1 MLHCPPSA
9 RLRALRLALGGLIL
23 STLAGTS
30 LARTAAPVTALP
42 SPVSQALQQAKV
54 PLEALSVI
62 VAPLPPAPGAVNPR
76 PEPVNPS
83 GNANAQPAP
92 WTMPAPRL
100 NWQPD
105 VPRNPASVMKLV
117 TTYAGLDLLGSSY
130 LWRTR
135 VYVDGPIQD
144 GVLNGNLI
152 LRGGGDPKL
161 VIERLQD
168 LLAHVMEKGVRVIR
182 GDIILDNSVFT
193 LPAHDPAA
201 FDDEPLRPYNAAPD
215 GLLMNFK
222 SLVFRFVPDGQGQ
235 ALVYTTPPLAGL
247 AVTPRVP
254 LNRNG
259 CGVWQTGLQAD
270 FQDPLNIRFNGSYP
284 AACGEREWAV
294 AYADPAHF
302 SARMVEGVWRQAG
315 GALLGQT
322 RYARVPAGAKV
333 LVTGTSIPLVSVIAD
348 INKFSNNVMAQQLFL
363 TLSSAGDA
371 RGSFTE
377 SRNRLAGW
385 WRQQFGLR
393 PAPKVDNGS
402 GLSRD
407 ERITAASLT
416 ALLQHA
422 AQGRNASAFM
432 ESLSI
437 AGVDGTTAR
446 MRARNPNS
454 AALGNARLKTGTLRD
469 VTAIAGYAY
478 GHSGQV
484 YTVVAIINHPNAP
497 AARAAL
503 DRVVDWAV
511 RDAS

>member
-1 MLHCPPSA
+1 
-9 RLRALRLALGGLIL
+9 
-23 STLAGTS
+23 
-30 LARTAAPVTALP
+30 
-42 SPVSQALQQAKV
+42 
-54 PLEALSVI
+54 
-62 VAPLPPAPGAVNPR
+62 
-76 PEPVNPS
+76 
-83 GNANAQPAP
+83 
-92 WTMPAPRL
+92 
-100 NWQPD
+100 
-105 VPRNPASVMKLV
+105 
-117 TTYAGLDLLGSSY
+117 
-130 LWRTR
+130 
-135 VYVDGPIQD
+135 VDGPIRE
-144 GVLNGNLI
+144 GVLHGNLI
-152 LRGGGDPKL
+152 VRGGGDPKL

-168 LLAHVMEKGVRVIR
+168 LVAHIMEKGVRVVR
-182 GDIILDNSVFT
+182 GDILLDNSVFR
-193 LPAHDPAA
+193 LPEHDPAA

-222 SLVFRFVPDGQGQ
+222 SLVFRFVPGAAGL
-235 ALVYTTPPLAGL
+235 AAVYTTPPLAGL
-247 AVTPRVP
+247 AVTPSVP
-254 LNRNG
+254 LRNG
-259 CGVWQTGLQAD
+259 GCSAWQTGLQPD

-302 SARMVEGVWRQAG
+302 SARMFEGVWRQSG
-315 GALLGQT
+315 GALLGQVKH
-322 RYARVPAGAKV
+322 ARLPAGARV

-363 TLSSAGDA
+363 TLSAAGDQ
-371 RGSFTE
+371 RGSFAE

-393 PAPKVDNGS
+393 AAPRVENGS

-446 MRARNPNS
+446 MRTRSPNS
-454 AALGNARLKTGTLRD
+454 AAIGNARLKTGTLRD
-469 VTAIAGYAY
+469 VTAIAGYAW
-478 GHSGQV
+478 GHSGQI
-484 YTVVAIINHPNAP
+484 YTVVAVINHPNAP

-511 RDAS
+511 RDQG